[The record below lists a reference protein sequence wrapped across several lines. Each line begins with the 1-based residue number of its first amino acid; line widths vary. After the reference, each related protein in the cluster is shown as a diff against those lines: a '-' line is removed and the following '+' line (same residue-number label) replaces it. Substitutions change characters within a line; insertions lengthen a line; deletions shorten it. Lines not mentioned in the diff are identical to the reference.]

1 MIIVG
6 KGLTNIAITY
16 NLLLAKIWTYENFQY
31 NNISDNTAVK
41 NDLDFQY
48 SIKWIEGVSRVI
60 RWIYEHN
67 QIENSDNHPFYDRVI
82 SAWERLGN
90 DMGKELSDLS

>member
-6 KGLTNIAITY
+6 KGLINIAITY

-31 NNISDNTAVK
+31 NNISDNTAVR

-48 SIKWIEGVSRVI
+48 SIKLLEGVSRVI
-60 RWIYEHN
+60 RWL
-67 QIENSDNHPFYDRVI
+67 D
-82 SAWERLGN
+82 
-90 DMGKELSDLS
+90 